1 MELNHKKAISE
12 IIDETN
18 CYIIF
23 NENEEDILSRI
34 MDGVILNVSKIIDDR
49 IPIIRQINKKTY
61 TPELLFYR
69 NRKKIGSLK
78 GVRQVKEIVSYI
90 DKMSLM

>member
-1 MELNHKKAISE
+1 MELNHKKPISE

-49 IPIIRQINKKTY
+49 IPIIRKINKKTY

>member
-1 MELNHKKAISE
+1 MELNHKKPISE

-49 IPIIRQINKKTY
+49 IPIIRKIKKKT
-61 TPELLFYR
+61 
-69 NRKKIGSLK
+69 
-78 GVRQVKEIVSYI
+78 
-90 DKMSLM
+90 